1 MGVVLESTSLEW
13 LSLGIILVSCV
24 YLYYRNVFNFWKKKG
39 VKYVEP
45 VIPFG
50 NSKELL
56 MLRKSLAEF
65 FKGFYDAFPNE
76 PYMGIYEFN
85 KPALLIRDPELIRQV
100 LIKDFV
106 HFQDRGVTYD
116 EELEPLSAHLLFLTG
131 SRWKNLRAKLTPTFT
146 SGKIKMMYHL
156 MEECAQQLK
165 QSLDKPATNQQMM
178 EMKEVMAKFTTDVIG
193 TCAFGLQF
201 NAIENEDSE
210 FRKMGRRV
218 FTSSFRDTLVRI
230 IRTVCPSVL
239 SLLKI
244 KVMPQ
249 DIEDFFVGA
258 VKETVE
264 YREKNNY
271 IRNDFMQLLIQLK
284 NKGRVHH
291 DDVVVEN
298 LKNGSIYEEIHEKA
312 TDIDFSDKLLT
323 AQAFIFFLAGF
334 ETSSTTLSF
343 CLYELALNPDIQ
355 DKLRDSIK
363 AVVNKHGGKVTYDSL
378 NDMPYLDKVVKETL
392 RKHPPASF
400 LVRNV
405 TKPYVVPGTSL
416 KLEAGLKV
424 LISVYGMHR
433 DAKYFPD
440 PERFNPENFS
450 SEAKSARPHYSYL
463 PFGEGPRI
471 CIGKRFGLLQTKLGL
486 ATLLLNYAFSVCEK
500 TEIPLRLNPT
510 QFITSSSTGAWLRIK
525 KCTTT

>member
-13 LSLGIILVSCV
+13 LSVGIILVSCV
-24 YLYYRNVFNFWKKKG
+24 YLYYKNVYNFWKKKG

-56 MLRKSLAEF
+56 MLRISLAEF
-65 FKGFYDAFPNE
+65 FKGFYDAFPND
-76 PYMGIYEFN
+76 PYMGIYEFT
-85 KPALLIRDPELIRQV
+85 KP
-100 LIKDFV
+100 
-106 HFQDRGVTYD
+106 DRGVTFD

-218 FTSSFRDTLVRI
+218 FSPSIRDTLVRI
-230 IRTVCPSVL
+230 IRTACPSVL
-239 SLLKI
+239 SLFKI
-244 KVMPQ
+244 KSMPQ
-249 DIEDFFVGA
+249 EIEDFFVGA

-284 NKGRVHH
+284 NKGKVHH
-291 DDVVVEN
+291 DDEDAAEN
-298 LKNGSIYEEIHEKA
+298 LKNGSHQEETHGKSN
-312 TDIDFSDKLLT
+312 DIDFSDKLLA

-355 DKLRDSIK
+355 DKLRDSIRT
-363 AVVNKHGGKVTYDSL
+363 VVNRHGGKLTYDSL
-378 NDMPYLDKVVKETL
+378 NDMPYLDQVIEETL
-392 RKHPPASF
+392 RMHPPASF
-400 LVRNV
+400 LSRKV

-416 KLEAGLKV
+416 KLEEGQRI

-450 SEAKSARPHYSYL
+450 SEAKAARHHYSYL

-471 CIGKRFGLLQTKLGL
+471 CIGMRFGLLQTKLGL
-486 ATLLLNYAFSVCEK
+486 ATLLLNYEFSVCEK
-500 TEIPLRLNPT
+500 TEIPLRLDPK
-510 QFITSSSTGAWLRIK
+510 QFITSSRTGAWLRIK
-525 KCTTT
+525 KCASS